1 MAKLNK
7 TSIEVIKRRKGSALI
22 INGQK
27 INGLTDLNVTLSQ
40 SEGYMP
46 EVTISF
52 TTILSD
58 LKITEEEMD
67 NG

>member
-27 INGLTDLNVTLSQ
+27 INGLTDLNVSLSQ
-40 SEGYMP
+40 SVDSVP
-46 EVTISF
+46 EVTVLF
-52 TTILSD
+52 TTIWSD
-58 LKITEEEMD
+58 LKVTEEEHG